1 MTKVG
6 ELFRRDIERRIEE
19 VVKVDV
25 ADDAVVAAEIDE
37 YVITD
42 RIRSELEDVV
52 REYVDCF
59 DDRSDRTNVWVSGF
73 FGSGKSSFAKI
84 LGYLLEN
91 RTVAGRPVVDRVLE
105 RVDSPTLRALLPRA
119 LDPKNRGT
127 AVTALLDL
135 SSAHDVETE
144 EHVVLPIY
152 RAVLQRLGYAREPTL
167 AALEFDLETDDRL
180 EEFVARFE
188 QVHGKPWDLVRH
200 TTLAPNMASRVLHEL
215 DPATFSSPDSWAKD
229 LRPTVDANRFAR
241 RVVELV
247 ERRGQGARRLIIVVD
262 EAGQYVS
269 RSRLRM
275 LALQGLAEA
284 VQKQQGR
291 VFLVTTSQERLEE
304 VVDSLEGKG
313 VELARAKG
321 RFPIRVD
328 LTASDIREVV
338 GMRVLDKTDA
348 GRRQLESLVAPTK
361 ERLATNLRLASDR
374 RSDEFSTDEFVRL
387 YPLLPYQVQLLI
399 DAVTQRRSQLR
410 AGAPLG
416 GSNRTIIQHAQQL
429 IANPRIGLGTQEVGA
444 LVTIDRSYELLI
456 DVIDSGLR
464 HQVDQVVEDFTSASP
479 EAQVMKVVALVHGV
493 RSLPLTAQ
501 NLAVLLHPSIHAESR
516 RTEIEQAAARLVT
529 AGWLRETEQGFQLQ
543 SAEQKQW
550 DEKRQ
555 LEFRQG
561 DEVRERRRVLKEE
574 LGTRLS
580 VVEGRLFKIGL
591 VIDDERVTDGEV
603 SVEFRALDPED
614 DPAELVPATR
624 ERAAAGRVVW
634 WFLQADDTWASLQEI
649 FRSRTMV
656 ERHTAS
662 SVSETTR
669 ELVAEERARQRRFEA
684 QFIER
689 LRRDLTDGGLIF
701 QGANADPPPGTLLEA
716 IQSAVRDRLPSVY
729 PHLSTFAAKIETKTP
744 LEVARTDDLAQLPRS
759 LGGEGI
765 GLFTMTPAG
774 AVLVTDHGPLRLVV
788 DEVKRRDNY
797 GQPATG
803 QHLERHFG
811 AAPYGAATEVT
822 QAVVAAALRAGLVE
836 IAYQGQR
843 ITAVTD
849 RRLDSVFRG
858 VAPFRSIVVRPPTDT
873 GPDLPT
879 RSRLAER
886 LTDETGQTCPVALDE
901 LATRARA
908 AFGPKRQPVA
918 EAVSFLAGAGL
929 TVPSAI
935 EMARRVLGALS
946 DRDDGYVVAELAA
959 GWDDLQAGLRAV
971 KPVLEVI
978 SEEPALFGK
987 AREAAALGD
996 PELPDSAWAGRDQLR
1011 DLMAAG
1017 DLVDHLARIRSL
1029 TADLGTARL
1038 ARYEAVTGETAAD
1051 LAALRAALAAKADD
1065 LDPEVTEATI
1075 GARLAGLDPS
1085 GTTTVEQ
1092 VLARRARLREAA
1104 DMVCADLDAVRSS
1117 GRIVRLDVAALVAE
1131 VVPNPISSAEV
1142 LDEALEKALDAVRA
1156 RALQLLDDGKHVRLT

>member
-1 MTKVG
+1 MTHVG
-6 ELFRRDIERRIEE
+6 ELFRRDIDRTIEE

-25 ADDAVVAAEIDE
+25 ADEAVVAAEIDE
-37 YVITD
+37 YVVTD
-42 RIRSELEDVV
+42 RIRDQLEEVV

-73 FGSGKSSFAKI
+73 FGSGKSSFAKV

-91 RTVAGRPVVDRVLE
+91 RVVAGRPVVERVFE
-105 RVDSPTLRALLPRA
+105 RVDSPTLRSLLPRA

-127 AVTALLDL
+127 AITALLDL

-180 EEFVARFE
+180 NEFVARFE

-215 DPATFSSPDSWAKD
+215 DPATFSSADSWAKAYIP
-229 LRPTVDANRFAR
+229 PTVDANWFAR
-241 RVVELV
+241 RAVELV
-247 ERRGQGARRLIIVVD
+247 DRRGKGARRLVIVAD
-262 EAGQYVS
+262 ETGQYVA
-269 RSRLRM
+269 RSRIRM

-291 VFLVTTSQERLEE
+291 VFLITTSQERLEE

-313 VELARAKG
+313 VELARVRD

-338 GMRVLDKTDA
+338 GLRVLDKSDA
-348 GRRQLESLVAPTK
+348 GRRALESIVAPTK
-361 ERLATNLRLASDR
+361 ERLAANLRLASDR
-374 RSDEFSTDEFVRL
+374 RSDEFSTEEFVRL

-429 IANPRIGLGTQEVGA
+429 LANPRVGLGREEVGV
-444 LVTIDRSYELLI
+444 LVTLDRSYELLI

-464 HQVDQVVEDFTSASP
+464 HQVDQVVEDFTAASP

-501 NLAVLLHPSIHAESR
+501 NLAVLLHPSVHAESR
-516 RTEIEQAAARLVT
+516 RPEIEQATAALVA
-529 AGWLRETEQGFQLQ
+529 AGWLRETESGFQLQ

-555 LEFRQG
+555 LDFRPG
-561 DEVRERRRVLKEE
+561 DEVRERRRILKDE
-574 LGTRLS
+574 LGARLS
-580 VVEGRLFKIGL
+580 VIEGRLFKVGL
-591 VIDDERVTDGEV
+591 VIDGEQVTDGEV
-603 SVEFRALDPED
+603 CVEFAALSSGD

-624 ERAAAGRVVW
+624 ERTTVNRVVW
-634 WFLQADDTWASLQEI
+634 WFRQTDDTWASLREV

-656 ERHTAS
+656 ERHTSS

-669 ELVAEERARQRRFEA
+669 ELVAEERARQRRSEA
-684 QFIER
+684 QFVER
-689 LRRDLTDGGLIF
+689 LRADLSDGGIVC
-701 QGANADPPPGTLLEA
+701 QGATAYPPTGTLLEA
-716 IQSAVRDRLPSVY
+716 IQSAVRERLPSMY

-744 LEVARTDDLAQLPRS
+744 LEVARTDDLAQLPAS
-759 LGGEGI
+759 LGDTGI
-765 GLFTMTPAG
+765 GLFTMTPTG
-774 AVLVTDHGPLRLVV
+774 PQLVTDHGPIQLVV
-788 DEVKRRDNY
+788 EEVKRRDDY
-797 GQPATG
+797 GQAATG

-811 AAPYGAATEVT
+811 AAPYGAAPEVI

-879 RSRLAER
+879 RARLAER
-886 LTDETGQTCPVALDE
+886 LTEMTGQTCPVALDE
-901 LATRARA
+901 LATRSRA
-908 AFGPKRQPVA
+908 TFGPHRQPVG
-918 EAVSFLAGAGL
+918 EAVSFLTGAGL
-929 TVPSAI
+929 TVPTAI
-935 EMARRVLGALS
+935 EMAREVLGSLGE
-946 DRDDGYVVAELAA
+946 DDDGYVVAALAA
-959 GWDDLQAGLRAV
+959 GWDDLQAGLQSV
-971 KPVLEVI
+971 KPVLEI
-978 SEEPALFGK
+978 IADEPALFGR
-987 AREAAALGD
+987 AREASMLSDA
-996 PELPDSAWAGRDQLR
+996 ELPETARDHRDRLR
-1011 DLMAAG
+1011 DLLVAG
-1017 DLVDHLARIRSL
+1017 DLVDHLSQVRSL
-1029 TADLGTARL
+1029 TTEVTAARHQRHEEL
-1038 ARYEAVTGETAAD
+1038 AGDTIAD
-1051 LAALRAALAAKADD
+1051 LAVLRAELAAEAAD
-1065 LDPEVTEATI
+1065 LDPEVMEAAIT
-1075 GARLAGLDPS
+1075 ARLAALDPN
-1085 GTTTVEQ
+1085 GATTVEQ
-1092 VLARRARLREAA
+1092 ILARRAQITEAA
-1104 DMVCADLDAVRSS
+1104 DLVRADLDAVRSA
-1117 GRIVRLDVAALVAE
+1117 GRIVRLDVATVVAE
-1131 VVPNPISSAEV
+1131 VATGPIRSV
-1142 LDEALEKALDAVRA
+1142 DDLDAALDAVRA
-1156 RALQLLDDGKHVRLT
+1156 RGLELLDEGKEVRLT

>member
-1 MTKVG
+1 MTQVG
-6 ELFRRDIERRIEE
+6 DLYRRDIDRTIKE

-25 ADDAVVAAEIDE
+25 SEDTVVAGEIDE
-37 YVITD
+37 YVVTD
-42 RIRSELEDVV
+42 RIRAELEKVV

-91 RTVAGRPVVDRVLE
+91 RMVAGRPVVDRVLE
-105 RVDSPTLRALLPRA
+105 RVDSLALRALLPRA

-127 AVTALLDL
+127 ATTALLDL

-152 RAVLQRLGYAREPTL
+152 RSVLQRLGYAREPTL
-167 AALEFDLETDDRL
+167 AALEFDLETDHRL
-180 EEFVARFE
+180 DEFITRFG
-188 QVHGKPWDLVRH
+188 QIHGKPWDLVRH
-200 TTLAPNMASRVLHEL
+200 TTLAPNLASRVLHEL
-215 DPATFSSPDSWAKD
+215 DPATFSSPDSWAKAYIS
-229 LRPTVDANRFAR
+229 PTVDANWFAR
-241 RVVELV
+241 RAVELV
-247 ERRGQGARRLIIVVD
+247 DRRGNGARRLVIVVD
-262 EAGQYVS
+262 ETGQYVA
-269 RSRLRM
+269 RSRIRM

-291 VFLVTTSQERLEE
+291 IFLITTSQERLEE

-313 VELARAKG
+313 VELARVRD

-338 GMRVLDKTDA
+338 GLRILDKSDS
-348 GRRQLESLVAPTK
+348 GRREVETLVAPNK
-361 ERLATNLRLASDR
+361 ERLAANLRLASDR
-374 RSDEFSTDEFVRL
+374 RSDEFSTEEFVRL

-429 IANPRIGLGTQEVGA
+429 LANPQVGLGREAVGV
-444 LVTIDRSYELLI
+444 LVTLDRSYELLI

-464 HQVDQVVEDFTSASP
+464 HQVDQVVENFGAASP

-501 NLAVLLHPSIHAESR
+501 NLAVLLHPAIQAESR
-516 RTEIEQAAARLVT
+516 RSEIEQAAARLVA

-555 LEFRQG
+555 LEFRPG
-561 DEVRERRRVLKEE
+561 DEVRERRRILKEE

-580 VVEGRLFKIGL
+580 VLEGRLFKIGL
-591 VIDDERVTDGEV
+591 VIDGESAADGEV
-603 SVEFRALDPED
+603 SVEFAALNSGD
-614 DPAELVPATR
+614 DPAELVPPTR
-624 ERAAAGRVVW
+624 ERAAVNRVLW
-634 WFLQADDTWASLQEI
+634 WFRQSDDTWASLREV

-656 ERHTAS
+656 ERHTSS

-669 ELVAEERARQRRFEA
+669 ELVAEERARQRRSEV

-689 LRRDLTDGGLIF
+689 LRADLSDGGIIF
-701 QGANADPPPGTLLEA
+701 QGATANPPTGALLEA

-729 PHLSTFAAKIETKTP
+729 PHLATFAAKIETKIP
-744 LEVARTDDLAQLPRS
+744 LEVARTDDLAQLPPS
-759 LGGEGI
+759 LGDAGI
-765 GLFTMTPAG
+765 GLFTMTPSG
-774 AVLVTDHGPLRLVV
+774 PQLVTDQGPLQLLV
-788 DEVKRRDNY
+788 DEVKRRDDY
-797 GQPATG
+797 GQAATG

-811 AAPYGAATEVT
+811 AAPYGAAPDVV

-849 RRLDSVFRG
+849 RRLDNVFRG

-886 LTDETGQTCPVALDE
+886 LTAATGQTCPVALDE
-901 LATRARA
+901 LATRLRA
-908 AFGPKRQPVA
+908 AFGPQRQPVG
-918 EAVSFLAGAGL
+918 EAVSFLAGTGL
-929 TVPSAI
+929 PVPTAI
-935 EMARRVLGALS
+935 ELARQVLGALGE
-946 DRDDGYVVAELAA
+946 DDDGYVVAEFAS
-959 GWDDLQAGLRAV
+959 GWDDLQAGLQAAR
-971 KPVLEVI
+971 PVLALI
-978 SEEPALFGK
+978 AEEPGLF
-987 AREAAALGD
+987 ARARDAAFLADAELPSAALD
-996 PELPDSAWAGRDQLR
+996 GRDQLR
-1011 DLMAAG
+1011 DLLGAG
-1017 DLVDHLARIRSL
+1017 DLVHHLARVRSL
-1029 TADLGTARL
+1029 TTEVAAAQEERREQLARETLADLN
-1038 ARYEAVTGETAAD
+1038 
-1051 LAALRAALAAKADD
+1051 ALRASIAAESTDIDAQ
-1065 LDPEVTEATI
+1065 VTEAAVA
-1075 GARLAGLDPS
+1075 ARLDVLDP
-1085 GTTTVEQ
+1085 GRATTVEQ
-1092 VLARRARLREAA
+1092 ILARRAQMTAAA
-1104 DMVCADLDAVRSS
+1104 DMVRADLDAVRSA
-1117 GRIVRLDVAALVAE
+1117 GRIVRLDVAAVIAE
-1131 VVPNPISSAEV
+1131 VAIGPIRSV
-1142 LDEALEKALDAVRA
+1142 LELDVALDALRA
-1156 RALQLLDDGKHVRLT
+1156 RGLELLEDGKEVRLT